1 MTLGDH
7 HFHDHDNR
15 HCHDDDDDDDDDDV
29 HPQRKVGAKRQR
41 CGA

>member
-15 HCHDDDDDDDDDDV
+15 HCHDDDDDDDDDDP
-29 HPQRKVGAKRQR
+29 PQRKVGAKRQR